1 MRKPLLA
8 AFCILA
14 LHSFSQTDKF
24 GISAQVFNPT
34 YDVHLYWFNID
45 YESIDN
51 HNLKDQSF
59 GIGSQ
64 FYYNLKN
71 ETQLRFRF
79 GWSRIHILEYQDQ
92 TIPSL
97 GIHINDQGLGTQQQF
112 HFAPGVGWSMS
123 RNRFQL
129 IGGFELPI
137 NYVGRFDLTADYRE
151 YTIANDSLVEQSH
164 STISIPAG
172 FSIGLGAYLGF
183 VYNFKKHISVGAEFS
198 PSLLYGNY
206 GGRTATSA
214 ISSPY
219 QFEAT
224 YTDDGNTGFTF
235 YQNRFSLN
243 IFYRFQSL
251 RKERNNARFR
261 TPHFL

>member
-1 MRKPLLA
+1 MKKPLFFAILVLA
-8 AFCILA
+8 IN
-14 LHSFSQTDKF
+14 SFSQTDKF
-24 GISAQVFNPT
+24 GISAQIFNPT
-34 YDVHLYWFNID
+34 NDVQVYWFNID

-51 HNLKDQSF
+51 HNLRDKSF
-59 GIGSQ
+59 GLGTQI
-64 FYYNLKN
+64 YYNLKN

-79 GWSRIHILEYQDQ
+79 GWSRIHILEIQDQ
-92 TIPSL
+92 DIPSL
-97 GIHINDQGLGTQQQF
+97 GVHVLDQGLGRQNQF
-112 HFAPGVGWSMS
+112 HFAPGIGWSMEKS
-123 RNRFQL
+123 RFQL

-151 YTIANDSLVEQSH
+151 FNISNDSLLDQSH

-183 VYNFKKHISVGAEFS
+183 VYNFKRFISVGAEFS

-206 GGRTATSA
+206 GGRTATSE
-214 ISSPY
+214 ISSPF
-219 QFEAT
+219 QFDAT

-251 RKERNNARFR
+251 KKERNNSRFL